1 MRWNCFSTSKSTAPA
16 HLQAIAPLRRRLTVR
31 RPRRGSE
38 KLFSMAFVVRRLRR
52 RSSETPRRWRV
63 RVSSKA
69 SSRLLAAASLRARRC
84 STTFF
89 RQSDRPIQPY
99 YISPWQD
106 EGRPAGRVCPSR
118 QDCLNH
124 RLHIERRAVMG
135 SCARSV
141 TFGHHPSLFATP
153 SGLETASCTL
163 FRTFRSPGSYFASE
177 KWRLSDA

>member
-1 MRWNCFSTSKSTAPA
+1 MTASFPSALVLSFLGLAVVSAAPA
-16 HLQAIAPLRRRLTVR
+16 AEGEESRLVTTLHSQ
-31 RPRRGSE
+31 PSW
-38 KLFSMAFVVRRLRR
+38 VVRTDCV
-52 RSSETPRRWRV
+52 E
-63 RVSSKA
+63 
-69 SSRLLAAASLRARRC
+69 LAVTQLGAHMAPV
-84 STTFF
+84 TFF